1 MMPDPSLSHP
11 IRLDHVQSVTAGSIV
26 YPPGGRFGPRIQ
38 QDIQLVLLHSGAMS
52 ISIEGQMM
60 QVQPG
65 HVVKLMPGYE
75 ERFAFAEE
83 EETWHRWIAV
93 HVGELTDETLTFMT
107 ELPVVLPLTEEL
119 NRMTDLLLSIQHRTY
134 PGDPLLRTLGLAALQ
149 LLPLESKRVTEREK
163 HASVYTAKS
172 WMKEHLMED
181 ISLSDLAS
189 KAGVSSEHLVRLFR
203 HYENDTPIHYLWKL
217 RVNKA
222 IDLLV
227 HTGLTVTEIAE
238 RCGYQTTHHLAR
250 QIKQKTGLTATQ
262 VRRNSWKGLGTNLI
276 RS

>member
-1 MMPDPSLSHP
+1 MPDSALPRP
-11 IRLDHVQSVTAGSIV
+11 ISLDHVQSVTAGSIV

-38 QDIQLVLLHSGAMS
+38 QDIQLVLLHSGEMRV
-52 ISIEGQMM
+52 SIEGQMM

-75 ERFAFAEE
+75 ERFAFAED

-93 HVGELTDETLTFMT
+93 HVEELPEETLTLMA
-107 ELPVVLPLTEEL
+107 ELPVVLPLSEEL
-119 NRMTDLLLSIQHRTY
+119 NHLTDLLLSVQHRTY

-149 LLPLESKRVTEREK
+149 LYPLESKRVTEREN
-163 HASVYTAKS
+163 HSSVYTAIS
-172 WMKEHLMED
+172 WMKEHLMEE
-181 ISLSDLAS
+181 ISLTDLAS

-250 QIKQKTGLTATQ
+250 QMKQMTGLTATQ
-262 VRRNSWKGLGTNLI
+262 VRRNSWKGLGTNRI